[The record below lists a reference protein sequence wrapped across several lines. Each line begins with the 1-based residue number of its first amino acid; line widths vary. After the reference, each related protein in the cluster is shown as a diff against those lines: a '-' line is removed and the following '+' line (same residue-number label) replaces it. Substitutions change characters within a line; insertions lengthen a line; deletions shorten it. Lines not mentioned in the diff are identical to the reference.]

1 MNTLDAILNLRLD
14 IFWDAMRHLILPIIT
29 LSYVQW
35 ALILRVTRSS
45 MLEVLRADYVTTAR
59 SKGLREGVVIDKHAK
74 PNALIPVATVGGLV
88 MIWMMSG
95 VVITETVFN
104 YRGLGWWVATSAGQ
118 LDVIS
123 VLGFSLF
130 YAILVVCGNL
140 VVDVLYAY
148 LDPRVRLE

>member
-1 MNTLDAILNLRLD
+1 
-14 IFWDAMRHLILPIIT
+14 
-29 LSYVQW
+29 
-35 ALILRVTRSS
+35 VTRSS

-59 SKGLREGVVIDKHAK
+59 SKGLSEGVVIDKHAK

-140 VVDVLYAY
+140 VVDVMYAY